1 LEIANKKLNQSD
13 KKKSE
18 VVMMVAHD
26 IRAPLAAI
34 KSCLRVVLDGYLKNN
49 REKEMEMIH
58 RAEDRVESQLS
69 FVKDLLDFT
78 RMEEEHREMKPL
90 SLRPLVLSVVDLMQA
105 WAKDV
110 EISIEI
116 RDLPEAKI
124 LGDENLLN
132 RTLTNLIS
140 NAIKYSPPNTLVW
153 VNCLL
158 KGQDV
163 EIQVGDNGVGIPED
177 ELPEIFEILFR
188 GVQAK
193 RQQEHGAGLGL
204 SIVKRAVEIHGGNIR
219 VESKVDVGTTFFI
232 TLPIYKHEKDEKEE
246 LVLTEAL
253 TTEAKD
259 LKQ

>member
-1 LEIANKKLNQSD
+1 
-13 KKKSE
+13 
-18 VVMMVAHD
+18 
-26 IRAPLAAI
+26 
-34 KSCLRVVLDGYLKNN
+34 
-49 REKEMEMIH
+49 MEMIH

-105 WAKDV
+105 WARD
-110 EISIEI
+110 EDISIEI
-116 RDLPEAKI
+116 RNIPEARI

-132 RTLTNLIS
+132 RSLTNLIS

-158 KGQDV
+158 KGQEV

-177 ELPEIFEILFR
+177 EVPEIFEILFR
-188 GVQAK
+188 GVHAK
-193 RQQEHGAGLGL
+193 RKQEHGAGLGL
-204 SIVKRAVEIHGGNIR
+204 SIVKRAVELHGGNIR

-232 TLPIYKHEKDEKEE
+232 TLPLYNKQEKDEKEE
-246 LVLTEAL
+246 LVLTDATIAES
-253 TTEAKD
+253 KD
-259 LKQ
+259 SK